1 MTVKRSTVT
10 GVGLGSAFQAQS
22 YVLVEAFWDISTS
35 AVRAEVPASW
45 QRVALNVG
53 RDFSLGNSVFYKV
66 KEEVGGSRKVEI
78 QALPGSLLLGQ
89 LQSWAFYREGI
100 TMMELRRKMV

>member
-35 AVRAEVPASW
+35 AVRAEVSAS
-45 QRVALNVG
+45 
-53 RDFSLGNSVFYKV
+53 
-66 KEEVGGSRKVEI
+66 
-78 QALPGSLLLGQ
+78 
-89 LQSWAFYREGI
+89 
-100 TMMELRRKMV
+100 